1 MFVRIDV
8 IIVLFL
14 LPEFII
20 YLFSMQPYTYMY
32 IMWSKKMAQT
42 LAEHYFQTRN
52 FTELHTALFQYFLF
66 RISTF
71 QASKT
76 KIVEKLAA

>member
-1 MFVRIDV
+1 MHIHLDRVV
-8 IIVLFL
+8 QKV
-14 LPEFII
+14 
-20 YLFSMQPYTYMY
+20 
-32 IMWSKKMAQT
+32 AQT

-52 FTELHTALFQYFLF
+52 FTKLHTALFQYFAL

-76 KIVEKLAA
+76 KIVEKMAA